1 MNAKQ
6 FKSVLKIRVLV
17 LLCLIIS
24 SCNQAIKND
33 EYAIG
38 KVDVTEEHAA
48 YATESNDDV
57 SSFSQAEIKMPK
69 DLKIIKS
76 AKGRYKVANVK
87 TITREIKKFT
97 GNYNAY
103 VSDLR
108 FENDL
113 YRIENRFTIKVPQ
126 QYFDVL
132 MDSINN
138 VVEFVEYENITTKD
152 VSEEYVDLETRLKTK
167 QEVKQRYETILRKN
181 AITVEDILATE
192 EKLRIIQEEIE
203 SAQGRLKFLTNKVAY
218 STIQID
224 LYETVSYKEEPE
236 SYSKTFL
243 SKTKEGFG
251 FGWDLIEGVV
261 LGLIYLW
268 PIVILGIMILIFV
281 RKRLRKKI

>member
-1 MNAKQ
+1 MNVKP
-6 FKSVLKIRVLV
+6 FNSVLKIGVLAF
-17 LLCLIIS
+17 LCLS
-24 SCNQAIKND
+24 VGSCNRAVKN
-33 EYAIG
+33 ENYAVG
-38 KVDVTEEHAA
+38 EVDVTEEHSA
-48 YATESNDDV
+48 YELETNDDLPLSV
-57 SSFSQAEIKMPK
+57 QTEIKVPK

-76 AKGRYKVANVK
+76 AKARYKVANVK
-87 TITREIKKFT
+87 KATREIKKFA

-103 VSDLR
+103 ISDLR
-108 FENDL
+108 FENNL
-113 YRIENRFTIKVPQ
+113 YNIENRFTIKVPK

-132 MDSINN
+132 MDSINS

-167 QEVKQRYETILRKN
+167 QEVRQRYETILRNK

-192 EKLRIIQEEIE
+192 EKLRVIQEEIE
-203 SAQGRLKFLTNKVAY
+203 SAQGRLKFLSNKIAY
-218 STIQID
+218 STIQVD

-243 SKTKEGFG
+243 SKMKAGFG
-251 FGWDLIEGVV
+251 FGWNIIEAIV

-268 PIVILGIMILIFV
+268 PVVVFSFLIFFFV